1 MQDNVQ
7 EEKQKKE
14 GVESDLKNL
23 RQELNYTQ
31 EELYKQKTNL
41 NLRLQERE
49 KEIEKLRNQ
58 VEIRFFLLTMNFEID
73 FKFKVNCKN
82 IKYNN

>member
-1 MQDNVQ
+1 MR
-7 EEKQKKE
+7 
-14 GVESDLKNL
+14 NL

-58 VEIRFFLLTMNFEID
+58 VCFLFIIFQFIIINFS
-73 FKFKVNCKN
+73 
-82 IKYNN
+82 